1 MTNILPVRPGPGTS
15 YSLSRSASSLPPQH
29 AEQRQTTI
37 NNRFSRNLKNNPIVQ
52 CTMYMYVDSPV
63 LRTPR
68 YVLIP
73 INLPDPNFITQDS
86 DPDLIFGRSDT

>member
-1 MTNILPVRPGPGTS
+1 MERCVGGGGHLVTVAGTCHSPVPTPGFV
-15 YSLSRSASSLPPQH
+15 
-29 AEQRQTTI
+29 I
-37 NNRFSRNLKNNPIVQ
+37 VRNDQKYLVP
-52 CTMYMYVDSPV
+52 YSPV